1 MNPIPTKQ
9 ENTTMNLQRSP
20 NITTCL
26 LVLPSTSLKR
36 YGITRVVPDTTF
48 PVLSC
53 LASKFFQT
61 LESPIYGTLSA
72 SALNRISFMLAV
84 TCVHEAVHVVFY
96 SSDLVESVGRGGRG
110 EAMVP
115 EPIVEDF
122 DPEAELGCALEYY
135 FFGGR
140 LEFNGLPSDI
150 SGGVGVIWEPQQR
163 TSDMDALLLE
173 HEANIWLIPSCSISC
188 MLGPTTWTPGRRIT
202 NLFNLEPTPL
212 RAMTT
217 SVEGIQGRKFDEP
230 YRRQLRS
237 VRLGARKT
245 RTRSRHERSSLD
257 TDGWPDRG

>member
-1 MNPIPTKQ
+1 MIPDHVYHGMLPALRLATTMLEISSLSLTTYAEIGFFADAEPPKIMIFEKAMNPIPTKQ

-36 YGITRVVPDTTF
+36 YGITRVVADTTF

-72 SALNRISFMLAV
+72 SALNRKSFMLAV
-84 TCVHEAVHVVFY
+84 TCVHEAVHAVFY
-96 SSDLVESVGRGGRG
+96 SSDLVESVGRGGQG

-115 EPIVEDF
+115 EPILEDF

-150 SGGVGVIWEPQQR
+150 SGGVGVIWK
-163 TSDMDALLLE
+163 L
-173 HEANIWLIPSCSISC
+173 
-188 MLGPTTWTPGRRIT
+188 
-202 NLFNLEPTPL
+202 
-212 RAMTT
+212 
-217 SVEGIQGRKFDEP
+217 
-230 YRRQLRS
+230 
-237 VRLGARKT
+237 
-245 RTRSRHERSSLD
+245 
-257 TDGWPDRG
+257 

>member
-1 MNPIPTKQ
+1 
-9 ENTTMNLQRSP
+9 
-20 NITTCL
+20 
-26 LVLPSTSLKR
+26 
-36 YGITRVVPDTTF
+36 
-48 PVLSC
+48 
-53 LASKFFQT
+53 
-61 LESPIYGTLSA
+61 
-72 SALNRISFMLAV
+72 
-84 TCVHEAVHVVFY
+84 
-96 SSDLVESVGRGGRG
+96 
-110 EAMVP
+110 MVP

-257 TDGWPDRG
+257 TDGWPDRGWWGKADSETRWAGSACCLFGCVLAISNRCSKDSSCAHKGLVANWPHHSMQISWLWKHCLMSIYPGSELILVDIRKPYRSSACLVRYSRSLPS